1 MPGSLGSQRFA
12 PQDEKIAVIRPNF
25 VKGIMRAV
33 PLIQQLL
40 YQVFVLIKPKT
51 DRSFVR
57 LPARITIHLQLHLRP
72 SSERPSPKVSVYSS
86 FS

>member
-1 MPGSLGSQRFA
+1 MPGSFGSRRFA
-12 PQDEKIAVIRPNF
+12 PQDVKVAVIRPNF
-25 VKGIMRAV
+25 VKGIMKAV

-57 LPARITIHLQLHLRP
+57 LPTRITIHLQLHLRP
-72 SSERPSPKVSVYSS
+72 SSERPFPNVSAHFFLS
-86 FS
+86 